1 LKNCK
6 SIVELDLCANPISN
20 FAGLKSLQQLDYL
33 NISQNKNVRNL
44 KLIPFLPSLSKLTAE
59 HCALENLKT
68 VTSKFPDLNIGNFK
82 HNVLREFQDIEEI
95 TKIDYLAELDIR
107 ENPLSQVP
115 AIKETIL
122 AEIPDLEVFN
132 EEELLEP
139 GFRFKVQN
147 EEIKKYLEDTEENE
161 EK

>member
-1 LKNCK
+1 
-6 SIVELDLCANPISN
+6 
-20 FAGLKSLQQLDYL
+20 
-33 NISQNKNVRNL
+33 
-44 KLIPFLPSLSKLTAE
+44 
-59 HCALENLKT
+59 LKT